1 MNRVDYINSDREVEV
16 EVEVEMDVVE
26 VEEEVKVEVE
36 AEYVEL
42 GLSSLV
48 FTNSCLCLWPA
59 ALRTVQSRN
68 CFLLIVTSDLTHQ
81 EKHSH
86 VI

>member
-1 MNRVDYINSDREVEV
+1 MNNLDYVDSDREVEV
-16 EVEVEMDVVE
+16 EVEVEMGVVE

-59 ALRTVQSRN
+59 ALRTVQSRS
-68 CFLLIVTSDLTHQ
+68 CFLTLLFVLSP
-81 EKHSH
+81 S
-86 VI
+86 